1 MRILIAEDSLV
12 SRRLLESLL
21 AKWGHEVITTA
32 NGAEAWQVLQ
42 KEDAPRL
49 AILDWMMPEMDGVQ
63 VCRKARMF
71 GINPLYIL
79 LLTSREN
86 SEDLISGLH
95 AGADDYVTKPFDP
108 SELNARINVGARV
121 IRLQNELQQ
130 RVQELE
136 EALSRVNHLQG
147 LLPICMYCHSV
158 RDDEN
163 YWHRVEAYISRHSS
177 AQFTHGV
184 CPPCYDKMVEK
195 LDRRPA
201 EGDSSP
207 ATY

>member
-21 AKWGHEVITTA
+21 AKWGHEVVTTT
-32 NGAEAWQVLQ
+32 NGSEAWQVLQ
-42 KEDAPRL
+42 REDTPRL
-49 AILDWMMPEMDGVQ
+49 AILDWMMPEMDGLE

-71 GINPLYIL
+71 GVNPLYIL
-79 LLTSREN
+79 LLTAREN
-86 SEDLISGLH
+86 TEDLISGLQ

-121 IRLQNELQQ
+121 IRLQTELQQ

-136 EALSRVNHLQG
+136 EALLRVNQLQG

-184 CPPCYDKMVEK
+184 CPPCYDKMVET
-195 LDRRPA
+195 LERRTP
-201 EGDSSP
+201 EIDSSGI
-207 ATY
+207 AY